1 MNLYIEFL
9 MKIDLLI
16 HNYFNYYI
24 NINNIIN
31 DNYLIIILY
40 IYYYYLIYVFI
51 M

>member
-24 NINNIIN
+24 NINNIIIN
-31 DNYLIIILY
+31 KINNI
-40 IYYYYLIYVFI
+40 FI
-51 M
+51 K